1 MDDREKARV
10 RLDGLRSALILIL
23 VPATLLGQADV
34 QPVNDAPNPYQTIG
48 AWGTLPSGRAWGPV
62 SSVHVDRDGR
72 SIWVAERCGAN
83 DCASSALA
91 PILKFDEHG
100 TLVASFGA
108 GLFRVPHGI
117 DVDRDGNV
125 WVTDDG
131 LTTPGPKGHQ
141 VFKFSP
147 EGKRLLTLG
156 KAGVPGNGPDT
167 FNRPSDVLV
176 APNGDV
182 FVADGHGGE
191 SNARIVKFSADG
203 RFIKAWGQKGSAAGE
218 FDTPHSLAMD
228 SQGRLFVAD
237 LRNFRVQIF
246 DQDGRHLAQWRQF
259 GMPGGLY
266 IDAADTL
273 YVADSLSGP
282 DVHPGWIRGIRIGSA
297 RDGKVTAFIP
307 DATAT
312 ATPITAAESVAA
324 DAAGNI
330 YGAVVPA
337 RVLQKHVRK

>member
-1 MDDREKARV
+1 MRPTTLFGALTAV
-10 RLDGLRSALILIL
+10 LFSAG
-23 VPATLLGQADV
+23 VLLGQADV
-34 QPVNDAPNPYQTIG
+34 QPVNSAPNPYKTVG
-48 AWGTLPSGRAWGPV
+48 AWGTLPPGRAWGAA
-62 SSVHVDRDGR
+62 SAVHVDRDGR

-83 DCASSALA
+83 DCASSALP
-91 PILKFDEHG
+91 PILKLDANG
-100 TLVASFGA
+100 ALVASFGA
-108 GLFRVPHGI
+108 GLFLVPHGI

-125 WVTDDG
+125 WVTDASDG
-131 LTTPGPKGHQ
+131 LDAPGAKGHQ

-147 EGKRLLTLG
+147 EGKLLLTMG

-167 FNRPSDVLV
+167 FNRPSDVVV

-182 FVADGHGGE
+182 FVADGHGGP
-191 SNARIVKFSADG
+191 SNARIVKFSAQG
-203 RFIKAWGQKGSAAGE
+203 KFIKAWGKKGSGPGE
-218 FDTPHSLAMD
+218 LDTPHSLAMD

-246 DQDGRHLAQWRQF
+246 DQEGRYLAEWKQF

-266 IDAADTL
+266 IDGADTL

-282 DVHPGWIRGIRIGSA
+282 DAHPGWIRGIRIGSA
-297 RDGKVTAFIP
+297 RDGRVTAFIP
-307 DATAT
+307 DATPT

-324 DAAGNI
+324 DAAGNV

-337 RVLQKHVRK
+337 RMVQKHVRQ

>member
-1 MDDREKARV
+1 MRRKSI
-10 RLDGLRSALILIL
+10 LSAL
-23 VPATLLGQADV
+23 TLLLISGGLLAGQADV
-34 QPVNDAPNPYQTIG
+34 QPVNSAPNPYRTVG
-48 AWGTLPSGRAWGPV
+48 AWGTLPPGRAWGPT
-62 SSVHVDRDGR
+62 SAVHVDRDGR
-72 SIWVAERCGAN
+72 SVWVADRCGAN

-91 PILKFDEHG
+91 PILKFDANG
-100 TLVASFGA
+100 TLVTSFGA
-108 GLFRVPHGI
+108 GLFVVPHGI

-125 WVTDDG
+125 WVTDAADG
-131 LTTPGPKGHQ
+131 LDAPRAKGHQ

-147 EGKRLLTLG
+147 EGKLLLTLG
-156 KAGVPGNGPDT
+156 KAGVPGNGPDA

-182 FVADGHGGE
+182 FVADGHGGP
-191 SNARIVKFSADG
+191 SNARIVKFNAEG
-203 RFIKAWGQKGSAAGE
+203 KFIKTWGQKGSAPGE

-246 DQDGRHLAQWRQF
+246 DQDGRYLTEWKQF

-266 IDAADTL
+266 IDGRDTL

-282 DVHPGWIRGIRIGSA
+282 EVHPGWIRGIRIGSA
-297 RDGKVTAFIP
+297 RDGRVTAFIP
-307 DATAT
+307 DATPT
-312 ATPITAAESVAA
+312 ATPITAAEGVAV
-324 DAAGNI
+324 DAAGNV

-337 RVLQKHVRK
+337 RMVQKHVRK

>member
-1 MDDREKARV
+1 MRRTDLV
-10 RLDGLRSALILIL
+10 SALTL
-23 VPATLLGQADV
+23 VLASGGLLGQSDV
-34 QPVNDAPNPYQTIG
+34 QPANSAPNPYRTVG
-48 AWGTLPSGRAWGPV
+48 AWGTLPPGRAWGPV
-62 SSVHVDRDGR
+62 SAVHVDRDGR
-72 SIWVAERCGAN
+72 SVWVAERCGGS
-83 DCASSALA
+83 DCATSPLA
-91 PILKFDEHG
+91 PILKFDANG
-100 TLVASFGA
+100 TLVTSFGA
-108 GLFRVPHGI
+108 GLFLVPHGI

-125 WVTDDG
+125 WVTDSSDG
-131 LTTPGPKGHQ
+131 LNAPATKGHQ

-147 EGKRLLTLG
+147 EGKVLLALG
-156 KAGVPGNGPDT
+156 KAGTPGNGPDA

-182 FVADGHGGE
+182 FVADGHGGA
-191 SNARIVKFSADG
+191 SNARIVKFNAEG
-203 RFIKAWGQKGSAAGE
+203 KFIKAWGQKGSAPGE

-246 DQDGRHLAQWRQF
+246 DQEGRYIAEWKQF

-266 IDAADTL
+266 IDARDTL

-297 RDGKVTAFIP
+297 KDGRVTAFIP
-307 DATAT
+307 DATPT

-324 DAAGNI
+324 DAAGNV

-337 RVLQKHVRK
+337 RMLQKHVRK